1 MKLLSKHLSYKHYSS
16 RGWDHFE
23 KTHPVSLS
31 VINCLSVGTTA
42 WKHSAFYFVRVLTA
56 VFFSQEYRGGFF
68 ENISS
73 KI

>member
-1 MKLLSKHLSYKHYSS
+1 MKLLYKHLSYKHYSS